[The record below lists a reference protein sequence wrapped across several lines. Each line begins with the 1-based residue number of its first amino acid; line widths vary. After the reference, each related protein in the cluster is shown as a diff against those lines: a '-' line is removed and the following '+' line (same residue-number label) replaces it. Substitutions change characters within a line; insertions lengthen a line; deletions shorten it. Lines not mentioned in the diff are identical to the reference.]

1 MQFYFQLLLEFQ
13 TIRTDTSLNAT
24 TNVITAL
31 RGKYPFHSKLHFN
44 LAGGPLLAEEI
55 IMDQEINL
63 AARILIAVSDPD
75 LRRVAVAGLRS
86 SGFCVSAPTDAEA
99 AMLLVQSFSPDV
111 LIVDSRLLTP
121 EGRPLFEQ
129 LRNSTEQ
136 YLLCIA
142 GEDEHR
148 ARAAMLQ
155 SGADDAISTPL
166 HIDELA
172 ARCNAMLRRPR
183 QLQQRVE
190 NVSPASLVFGPL
202 TIDLGRREV
211 RVDDEEAQTTRI
223 EFSLLEQLCR
233 RPTEVCTRDEL
244 LDSVWGPRWV
254 GDSHVVDVHLSNL
267 RRKLDQAAPGTKV
280 IHTVRGVGFRL
291 ANDITDAIEI
301 PLAVGA
307 A

>member
-190 NVSPASLVFGPL
+190 NVSPASLVFGPKSGL
-202 TIDLGRREV
+202 MMKK
-211 RVDDEEAQTTRI
+211 
-223 EFSLLEQLCR
+223 R
-233 RPTEVCTRDEL
+233 RPLASSSRYLSSSAVAPPKCAHVTNCLILSGDRAGSVTAMSLTYTCPTCAASSTRQH
-244 LDSVWGPRWV
+244 P
-254 GDSHVVDVHLSNL
+254 
-267 RRKLDQAAPGTKV
+267 APK
-280 IHTVRGVGFRL
+280 
-291 ANDITDAIEI
+291 
-301 PLAVGA
+301 
-307 A
+307 

>member
-1 MQFYFQLLLEFQ
+1 M
-13 TIRTDTSLNAT
+13 
-24 TNVITAL
+24 
-31 RGKYPFHSKLHFN
+31 
-44 LAGGPLLAEEI
+44 AEET

-63 AARILIAVSDPD
+63 APRILIAVSDPD
-75 LRRVAVAGLRS
+75 LRRVTVAGLRA
-86 SGFCVSAPTDAEA
+86 SGFCVSAPADAEA
-99 AMLLVQSFSPDV
+99 AMLLAQSFSPDV
-111 LIVDSRLLTP
+111 LIVDSRLVTP

-136 YLLCIA
+136 YLMCIA
-142 GEDEHR
+142 GKGEDR
-148 ARAAMLQ
+148 VRAAVLQ

-190 NVSPASLVFGPL
+190 SVSAAPLVFGPL

-254 GDSHVVDVHLSNL
+254 GDGHVVDVHLSNL
-267 RRKLDQAAPGTKV
+267 RRKLDKAAPGTKV

-291 ANDITDAIEI
+291 ANDITNTIEI
-301 PLAVGA
+301 PLAVSVG
-307 A
+307 